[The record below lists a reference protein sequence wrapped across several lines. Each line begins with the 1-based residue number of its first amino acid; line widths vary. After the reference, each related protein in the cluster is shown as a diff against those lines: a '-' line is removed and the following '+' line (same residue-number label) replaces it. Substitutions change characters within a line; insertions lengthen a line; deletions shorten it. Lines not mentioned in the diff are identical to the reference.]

1 MTGQFGILVYHALH
15 GLPTNARCLAM
26 KVPRP

>member
-1 MTGQFGILVYHALH
+1 MTDQFGILVYHALH
-15 GLPTNARCLAM
+15 GLPADARCLAM